1 MALFLACGCEVSEL
15 QERMLEPCEQHRQI
29 PIRDYF
35 AAKALSGI
43 FSSEWTN
50 ESNYADL
57 ARRCGLMAD
66 AMLRER
72 AK

>member
-1 MALFLACGCEVSEL
+1 MAIFLGCGCEVSEL
-15 QERMLEPCEQHRQI
+15 QQRMLEPCEQHRQI

-43 FSSEWTN
+43 FSSEWK
-50 ESNYADL
+50 ESNYADV

-72 AK
+72 EK